1 MRIEAAYNRC
11 VAWWE
16 ALPHEQRAVL
26 LDEFTVPF
34 CYNSGKIENEAITY
48 HDTHEV
54 FEHGRVIGYTGNVR
68 TLFEIQ
74 NLQHAWNWMLGTLEI
89 DRPYTKQSLLH
100 AHDILTRGTYPEKLW
115 AAGERPGTYKLGDDI
130 VGVDGIGASAQ
141 EVPYLVDELLAELN
155 GAPASFRGGKALTIA
170 AYAHAKLVG
179 IHPFA
184 DGNGRVARLLMN
196 RELLRRKHPPVAI
209 RKEQRL
215 AYYGALDAFH
225 REGDLDALEAFL
237 KIACISDWG
246 GRS

>member
-1 MRIEAAYNRC
+1 MLPIFRLPSRNHAQEDGIRFAA
-11 VAWWE
+11 AIPGPSGQE
-16 ALPHEQRAVL
+16 SQIL
-26 LDEFTVPF
+26 LDL
-34 CYNSGKIENEAITY
+34 GKIGLRNAP
-48 HDTHEV
+48 
-54 FEHGRVIGYTGNVR
+54 
-68 TLFEIQ
+68 L
-74 NLQHAWNWMLGTLEI
+74 AA
-89 DRPYTKQSLLH
+89 KQS
-100 AHDILTRGTYPEKLW
+100 
-115 AAGERPGTYKLGDDI
+115 ERLGTYKLGDDI

-179 IHPFA
+179 IHPFV